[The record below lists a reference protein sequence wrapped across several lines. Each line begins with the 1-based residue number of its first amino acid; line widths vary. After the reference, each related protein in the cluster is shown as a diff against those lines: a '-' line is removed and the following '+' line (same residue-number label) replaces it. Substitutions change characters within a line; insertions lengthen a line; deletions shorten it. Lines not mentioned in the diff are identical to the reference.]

1 MVTCAKPDQCI
12 NNEKWYCL
20 AGQKFRDNQTGN
32 LELWEKETHRS
43 CHLFSIVL
51 SLKKKHALL
60 IQSNLQ
66 SSSYL
71 TLLPLKS
78 MLKTKWW
85 SGKVC
90 FVISETKLIDKMS
103 SGPIFIDCHQVQC
116 SGAIWSCHGVADL
129 VSPHV
134 ALRLRPLVGET
145 GRGMRRRQ
153 GGVAAI

>member
-1 MVTCAKPDQCI
+1 MHKQTEMI
-12 NNEKWYCL
+12 L
-20 AGQKFRDNQTGN
+20 SFAGQKFRDDQTGN

-43 CHLFSIVL
+43 CHLLSIVL
-51 SLKKKHALL
+51 SLKKKHILL

-66 SSSYL
+66 SLSYL
-71 TLLPLKS
+71 TLLLFKY
-78 MLKTKWW
+78 MLKIKWW

-90 FVISETKLIDKMS
+90 FVISETKPMDKMW
-103 SGPIFIDCHQVQC
+103 SGRIFIDCHQVEC

-134 ALRLRPLVGET
+134 ALPLRPLVGET
-145 GRGMRRRQ
+145 GRGVRRRQ